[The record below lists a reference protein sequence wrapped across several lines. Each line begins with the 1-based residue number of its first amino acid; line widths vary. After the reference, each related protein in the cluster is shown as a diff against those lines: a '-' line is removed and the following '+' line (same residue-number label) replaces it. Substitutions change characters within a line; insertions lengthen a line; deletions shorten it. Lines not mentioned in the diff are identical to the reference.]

1 MEKAILWLLRSH
13 SISIKYTDYWIACF
27 INDLIFFEIQHSVP
41 FLKVTVD
48 GLYLKGWNTKSLLP
62 NISLCYSVYVSTSA
76 TLFFESLN
84 LPSCL
89 QGLQSFQYL
98 PSQESCL
105 AIGRS
110 MNQQSKVYSV
120 LCQLPSV
127 CCSRNQ
133 G

>member
-62 NISLCYSVYVSTSA
+62 NISLCYSIYVSTSA
-76 TLFFESLN
+76 TLFFEFS
-84 LPSCL
+84 
-89 QGLQSFQYL
+89 
-98 PSQESCL
+98 ESTKLL
-105 AIGRS
+105 ART
-110 MNQQSKVYSV
+110 SV
-120 LCQLPSV
+120 ISV
-127 CCSRNQ
+127 SAFS
-133 G
+133 GELSGYWKKHESAI